1 MAVIF
6 LEATEF
12 AEFHVDNIVSRYL
25 VPCPIQFSYQ
35 NYQKA
40 VDNLG
45 EFVTPERIG
54 DEIMRMY
61 AKQLGETYL
70 DKKLQVRYKCID
82 AFGAELNKVL
92 ETSKLK

>member
-25 VPCPIQFSYQ
+25 LPCPIQFSYQ

-40 VDNLG
+40 VDSLG

-61 AKQLGETYL
+61 KKRTGEPYI
-70 DKKLQVRYKCID
+70 DKELQIRRKCVE
-82 AFGAELNKVL
+82 AFGAELSKVL
-92 ETSKLK
+92 ETHKN